1 MVVGVRGNCNVHLD
15 FLPFVLGV
23 QISGGCW
30 LVVAS
35 CDFL

>member
-1 MVVGVRGNCNVHLD
+1 VVVGVRGNCNVHLD